1 MYWYNC
7 IRPHGAFDITK
18 LETPIKM
25 FYARMPQREMLIDPS
40 LLLKGWNDFVIKQT
54 PPTPLTHI

>member
-1 MYWYNC
+1 MQWYNC
-7 IRPHGAFDITK
+7 IRPHGAFNITK

-40 LLLKGWNDFVIKQT
+40 LLLKGVE
-54 PPTPLTHI
+54 

>member
-1 MYWYNC
+1 VQ
-7 IRPHGAFDITK
+7 PK

-40 LLLKGWNDFVIKQT
+40 LLLKGVE
-54 PPTPLTHI
+54 